1 MDLTH
6 RDRPDQPNAPHAPV
20 PVPVRLLPHGTLPE
34 YATLHAAG
42 CDLTA
47 SADLILRPGETRLLP
62 LGFIMALPTDCE
74 AQVRPRSGLSLKTSL
89 RLPNTPGTIDADY
102 RNEVGVILENTFNPA
117 SLPGLIAARP
127 DLLSELLARYR
138 LVRLADLLPA
148 NGQADPGKN
157 PGSVFVDAVP
167 AETTDHLVAEYL
179 AQPVWIDGEGLPY
192 GTIRI
197 RRGERIAQMVV
208 TGVRRAA
215 FDLTQ
220 DPSDTGHDRGGGFG
234 STGLTGLDQAKT

>member
-6 RDRPDQPNAPHAPV
+6 PDQPNAPLAPV
-20 PVPVRLLPHGTLPE
+20 PVPIRLLPHGALPE

-62 LGFIMALPTDCE
+62 LGFIMALPPDCE

-89 RLPNTPGTIDADY
+89 RLPNAPGTIDADY

-117 SLPGLIAARP
+117 ALPGLIAARP
-127 DLLSELLARYR
+127 ELLTELAAQYR
-138 LVRLADLLPA
+138 LVRLADLLSNEA
-148 NGQADPGKN
+148 RVGHRKN
-157 PGSVFVDAVP
+157 PVDTGDGATP
-167 AETTDHLVAEYL
+167 SEETDPLLAEYL

-197 RRGERIAQMVV
+197 RQGERVAQMVV
-208 TGVRRAA
+208 TNIRRAA
-215 FDLTQ
+215 FDQTQ
-220 DPSDTGHDRGGGFG
+220 DPFATGHDRGGGFG
-234 STGLTGLDQAKT
+234 STGLAGPNK